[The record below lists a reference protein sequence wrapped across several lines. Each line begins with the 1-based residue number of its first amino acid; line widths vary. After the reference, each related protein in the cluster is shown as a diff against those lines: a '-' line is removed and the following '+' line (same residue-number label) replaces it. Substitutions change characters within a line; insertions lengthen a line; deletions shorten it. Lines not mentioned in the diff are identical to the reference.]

1 MDLAGWRNELN
12 EANAAQY
19 GRFQGERYARLRN
32 IVWILGGD
40 VDSEAWNMVQGAVGA
55 SGTVKVEARAGRS
68 GAAAPAKT
76 GADQGRSERL
86 KAWVD
91 ATRTRIELT
100 VTFEAGRRHLPVVS
114 LKRVA

>member
-19 GRFQGERYARLRN
+19 GRFLGERYARLRN
-32 IVWILGGD
+32 I
-40 VDSEAWNMVQGAVGA
+40 SEAWNMVQGAVGA